1 MQPHPSRRRPSSDS
15 SSSESISESIS
26 TVRDPSPLNLHS
38 APTALALRWQDD
50 AVLKA
55 LSEIQRNLQK
65 GSRRHPPETSEVLVC
80 SSADEAEEAEERE
93 DSEERTALAV
103 QFDSRK
109 LWDFIPRKSED
120 LRPQSSERP
129 LIALTCV
136 EPNFGFIRS
145 AEHSSSHA
153 PSRADNAQ
161 QHKAMSEATTAEI
174 VPASEDEDSDT
185 TTIWTHLGDAPQARS
200 RTPSPCLSEKRAD
213 QNADAERLRLPTPE
227 SDLTPRDGR
236 TSQEHLDSGTADLIR
251 ELQSQADLTTTRS
264 YPLRQRTFQQQKPYT
279 ADKQQHARLIGSRG
293 TSHRSSRTDEYAREE
308 RALLRL
314 QDDEDDSDYEER
326 ASRFTEHDLISGQ
339 VKTPHTMNP
348 DMDFFLQDL
357 DEDDLP
363 SAIQLRREM
372 RPQEDAE
379 MDAAHHQHR
388 LHQPPSVKLPTSLSI
403 RARKRLQ
410 RIAMQDLQ
418 PLETLD
424 ADFLDAEQPGT
435 LPKRVNS
442 TYRHRRRRSPTPVI
456 IEGTPDGSP
465 RASLAAAASD
475 SSGNEAPQILSE
487 PKKHKKHRQHV
498 LPMVFFKRNLL
509 PEDAAA
515 LRSLRSKKYRS
526 ESPEAG
532 HGDAPTPVQLA
543 HHAKRR
549 IGSANQ
555 SGPGLSDFM
564 ARLAQ
569 DKSESEEEPSR
580 RRFDFDS
587 DAVDDRNFSGY
598 LESPLPTRHRSPPVR
613 PTLKDTEAARQPD
626 VPLSEIM
633 DYNTLSPP
641 HSIMISSESEKLDST
656 DDGANHDRWR
666 RQSFLPSAKKP
677 IPKNGTPFRA
687 ERQDMIDRMV
697 VRPARDSQHSQRP
710 KGQTAAPRST
720 KRRRLSNNT
729 STTKARRSSYG
740 SPMPTNHRN
749 GAANVN
755 SRARHTFRDRLEDA
769 ENDWTLS
776 DETMEYQDHQLAT
789 GTGLRRDYGSDV
801 GSHYRYNNLAS
812 GSEST
817 DDDFAT
823 VDPWP
828 VRPTIQKTR
837 RQGASRAYSS
847 RRDNGGTPA
856 HRPRPLS
863 RSKVVPQTHRIASA
877 RPRQSNQRA
886 APNRTKKRTRPP
898 QAKATRTLQSH
909 LTTWCYQ
916 NSAQS
921 RPQLFNRPVFL
932 PAERMNRTHHAT
944 QRTSPKPSA
953 PTAPED
959 PPEDYIM
966 PDQPWDDYDHS
977 NPLRETPALTPAL
990 PASRPAISEVLRT
1003 VAQNTLDSP
1012 VYQASDELTSNR
1024 LYFSQDTYIGRGMLA
1039 RVSRFLS
1046 DGSAFDFTA
1055 AELRT
1060 SAVFFGTPFTSEWS
1074 NPARLEMDLGAVAL
1088 ELKRRFQSILDTT
1101 QDLEPENRLDR
1112 TDLAPSLRALENLT
1126 ILLMDVMR
1134 GSTGPARIM
1143 VWNVFQ
1149 YQVIRPLKELVDRQE
1164 TDCRLSTASSAAMWL
1179 RWALVTWHAIADSTI
1194 VSDMEDMDATERV
1207 AQGLLEVLFERSDG
1221 AFFAQLARI
1230 QDRGR
1235 TSSSVISGQDVLEL
1249 WVCTIHVL
1257 DKMKEIR
1264 SSPGFWPALNRVV
1277 CRVLVQNHGTG
1288 TIAEDSTTA
1297 GEATSPW
1304 QVRANKAMTLLQ
1316 ELCRLHQF
1324 GRDGNSDA
1332 SIQVN
1337 ENWELVLWLLQNSWL
1352 NGPPSVG
1359 REAERRL
1366 RRFLVFCHSRIWIWR
1381 WPPNAPVLVHVY
1393 RYFAGQGFQDMPSE
1407 RGYRLPEFLKR
1418 MITQPPSASK
1428 RPLTQG
1434 ESQARSFS
1442 KFNPDMELV
1451 QRLDRHDRCFEIFL
1465 KILATTIHAQ
1475 VNAVYEADQAE
1486 DVVATLSAACQADT
1500 LAGTTPIQ
1508 SSANGSAGRAD
1519 QIKTC
1524 KRFLSSISPALVM
1537 TIASDGSSEH
1547 SYSTLCNPCNLVL
1560 TVALLVPDFIRPST
1574 VGQLRSLLNYEQS
1587 DDASR
1592 RILLESVFYLGVI
1605 WDRQGGFMTAAEKNV
1620 RTLDKIMDFFYGRI
1634 DDMCQ
1639 ELESE
1644 LSEAN
1649 SSASYILRSKRQAP
1663 IASLIETTISYVTRL
1678 LNNGEGTAIEQEC
1691 SYPALECLD
1700 QRLGRFFNP
1709 EVPYPPELRLQAL
1722 GVIESFLE
1730 RRNMH
1735 VAGLQRLEQHK
1746 DQSRGE
1752 QSSTGQAGGQVQDHD
1767 HNHSP
1772 GQHQLQG
1779 KEQSRPVE
1787 DVDDGFS
1794 SLDYDQ
1800 IDFDDSELFY
1810 LSQRS
1815 DLGAPNGAIVPT
1827 STPPPALNL
1836 ASTLP
1841 QRPVSTIA
1849 MPLDGELANILLS
1862 WVHPTMETFVKA
1874 RHQALQDEQRQ
1885 QLQARTATV
1894 SNLMQ
1899 NSGDIRKAMAAVRGS
1914 ARDFSPI
1921 STSSSTPSAPRA
1933 SLTSISP
1940 QGIRR
1945 VLSVYADCSVIL
1957 LDQQI
1962 LQMEQARSMF
1972 KRESWISPWMQHWRL
1987 QDELVWATRLVECS
2001 PRLLLRH
2008 EDMFLDI
2015 WFSTISIPVQEVT
2028 VQHRL
2033 LRALLNSTDDS
2044 TSGVP
2049 SLTGPSMSL
2058 YIPLLKDLPIAH
2070 RDYQATS
2077 LHKNSHVPYTIDQ
2090 SLLLAEQDSK
2100 LLMEFKESRLQLL
2113 AKVLSNIGEYYLSV
2127 RPVAGSAD
2135 QKAFYVAHGVKTRLQ
2150 SCLGLLLNQI
2160 KKDYERL
2167 ESRQM
2172 VKETIKHVELAH
2184 QVVGHV
2190 IQHCGLVLQSSQL
2203 AGPHDSVLNFLTSS
2217 RTFPQPRLDGVYV
2230 HQKIRGYAYLYQAG
2244 ERQFFRDMLELVMS
2258 YLKRIGNV
2266 DSPRVHAGEVAG
2278 PAGSNGPDLC
2288 LGLRVM
2294 DGGTTVYGDVTLGH
2308 DLRLISDSSNGV
2320 QGLLDKRSPLLRSK
2334 STGNVRGQAAG
2345 SIIQSLFAKQTN
2357 KQQSPQELSD
2367 EALWILTSSLRNVAL
2382 EPENK
2387 KHWNTAMGSFRTMAL
2402 VSIFRP
2408 LLTAFLGTDGQ
2419 RGYCAMSLSALSVG
2433 EMATPFRPQRP
2444 SLIMA
2449 AEPAVRWLVSLV
2461 EALVDDMAVLDPRNT
2476 HPHARN
2482 VPMAASEGPQLKAFE
2497 GFQRETSTMFAP
2509 LLQCLAGSLDLIGD
2523 QYLKQMRSRL
2533 GDLTVRQN
2541 EGLLDSEERLSE
2553 EDRNATRALHLS
2565 GGVLKAIGAIA
2576 RVARKIRSEQTAFY
2590 DRNLAWRESLMELV
2604 EFALDHSIEVM
2615 MALGGPLQ
2623 DAPDT
2628 HGDGVFGGGATE
2640 SDERLWAGDSVEPA
2654 QGAWTHTDRISRAQ
2668 VAATLESSLQEYV
2681 SGQTQF
2687 AQLGE
2692 TVHRQLQNAPSFEG
2706 WACDVFAEAEKARQQ
2721 QWGGLRTRQRV
2732 VWRFVGSFL
2741 DYCDAI
2747 SMLDAGL
2754 HRRVLE
2760 AVHVLLRPPSQDQP
2774 SSGAFLYQV
2783 PRWDSVWYHLLGQ
2796 AKDSCASSLDHL
2808 RLCLS
2813 VEWRLFLA
2821 RRGMSQGACDSAASG
2836 ASAGASSL
2844 SAQPLPAAS
2853 SLFV

>member
-1 MQPHPSRRRPSSDS
+1 MLDLASLHMQPHPARRRSSSDS
-15 SSSESISESIS
+15 SSSESISGS
-26 TVRDPSPLNLHS
+26 RDPRPPNLHS
-38 APTALALRWQDD
+38 APTDLALRWQDG

-55 LSEIQRNLQK
+55 LSEIQRHLQQ
-65 GSRRHPPETSEVLVC
+65 GGRRNAPDTSKVLVC
-80 SSADEAEEAEERE
+80 SSADEAEEAEAG
-93 DSEERTALAV
+93 EERTTLAAN
-103 QFDSRK
+103 FDSTK
-109 LWDFIPRKSED
+109 LWNFIPRKPEG
-120 LRPQSSERP
+120 LWLQSSESPR
-129 LIALTCV
+129 IALTCI
-136 EPNFGFIRS
+136 EPNFGLVHS

-153 PSRADNAQ
+153 PSVSDAAQ
-161 QHKAMSEATTAEI
+161 HHKTMSEATIAEI

-185 TTIWTHLGDAPQARS
+185 TTIWTHLEDAPQVLS
-200 RTPSPCLSEKRAD
+200 RTPSPSLVDKRTD
-213 QNADAERLRLPTPE
+213 QNANAERLRLPTPE
-227 SDLTPRDGR
+227 SDLPATDIR

-251 ELQSQADLTTTRS
+251 ELQSQVDSTTTRS

-326 ASRFTEHDLISGQ
+326 TSRITEHDLISGPDRI
-339 VKTPHTMNP
+339 PHTINP

-363 SAIQLRREM
+363 SAIQLRRQL

-379 MDAAHHQHR
+379 MEAAHHRHR
-388 LHQPPSVKLPTSLSI
+388 LHQPSSVKLPTSLSI

-410 RIAMQDLQ
+410 RIAMQSLQ
-418 PLETLD
+418 PLEPLD
-424 ADFLDAEQPGT
+424 TESLDAEPLDAEPPGT
-435 LPKRVNS
+435 LQKRITS
-442 TYRHRRRRSPTPVI
+442 TYRHRRRKSPTPVT
-456 IEGTPDGSP
+456 IEDTPDISP
-465 RASLAAAASD
+465 RASPAASD
-475 SSGNEAPQILSE
+475 SSDSEALQTFAE

-526 ESPEAG
+526 ESPEVG
-532 HGDAPTPVQLA
+532 HGAAPTPVQLA

-555 SGPGLSDFM
+555 SGHGLSDFM

-569 DKSESEEEPSR
+569 DKSESEAEPSR
-580 RRFDFDS
+580 RRFDSDS
-587 DAVDDRNFSGY
+587 DAVDNRDFSGY
-598 LESPLPTRHRSPPVR
+598 LESPSPTRHRSPPVR
-613 PTLKDTEAARQPD
+613 PTLEDTEAFQPD
-626 VPLSEIM
+626 IPLSE
-633 DYNTLSPP
+633 
-641 HSIMISSESEKLDST
+641 
-656 DDGANHDRWR
+656 
-666 RQSFLPSAKKP
+666 
-677 IPKNGTPFRA
+677 
-687 ERQDMIDRMV
+687 
-697 VRPARDSQHSQRP
+697 
-710 KGQTAAPRST
+710 
-720 KRRRLSNNT
+720 RRRLSNNT
-729 STTKARRSSYG
+729 STTKVRRSSHG
-740 SPMPTNHRN
+740 SSMPTKRRN
-749 GAANVN
+749 GAANLN
-755 SRARHTFRDRLEDA
+755 SRSGHIFHDRLEGA
-769 ENDWTLS
+769 ENDWALS
-776 DETMEYQDHQLAT
+776 DETMEFQDQQLAT
-789 GTGLRRDYGSDV
+789 DDGLRREYGSDV
-801 GSHYRYNNLAS
+801 GSHHRYNNLAS

-817 DDDFAT
+817 DEDFAT
-823 VDPWP
+823 EDPWP
-828 VRPTIQKTR
+828 VRSINQKAR
-837 RQGASRAYSS
+837 RQAASRVHSN
-847 RRDNGGTPA
+847 RRDHGGAPA
-856 HRPRPLS
+856 YKPRPLS
-863 RSKVVPQTHRIASA
+863 RSK
-877 RPRQSNQRA
+877 
-886 APNRTKKRTRPP
+886 
-898 QAKATRTLQSH
+898 
-909 LTTWCYQ
+909 
-916 NSAQS
+916 NSAQG
-921 RPQLFNRPVFL
+921 RPQLFNRPVFF
-932 PAERMNRTHHAT
+932 PAERSGRTHHAA
-944 QRTSPKPSA
+944 QRTSPKPPS
-953 PTAPED
+953 PSELED
-959 PPEDYIM
+959 PPDDYTM
-966 PDQPWDDYDHS
+966 PDQPWDEYDQTDPS
-977 NPLRETPALTPAL
+977 RATPASTPALPAL
-990 PASRPAISEVLRT
+990 PASRPAISEMLRT
-1003 VAQNTLDSP
+1003 VGPTTSDGP
-1012 VYQASDELTSNR
+1012 VYQASDELISNR
-1024 LYFSQDTYIGRGMLA
+1024 LYFSQDTYVGRGMLA
-1039 RVSRFLS
+1039 RVLRFLS

-1055 AELRT
+1055 PDLST
-1060 SAVFFGTPFTSEWS
+1060 SAVFFGKLFTSEWS

-1088 ELKRRFQSILDTT
+1088 ELKRRFQNILDTT
-1101 QDLEPENRLDR
+1101 QDMESENRLDR
-1112 TDLAPSLRALENLT
+1112 TELAPSLRALENMT

-1134 GSTGPARIM
+1134 GSSGPARIM

-1149 YQVIRPLKELVDRQE
+1149 YQVVRPLKELVDRLK
-1164 TDCRLSTASSAAMWL
+1164 TDRWPSVASSAAMWL
-1179 RWALVTWHAIADSTI
+1179 RWALVTWHAIADSTM
-1194 VSDMEDMDATERV
+1194 VSDMEDVDATERV
-1207 AQGLLEVLFERSDG
+1207 AQGLLEALFERSDD

-1230 QDRGR
+1230 QERSR

-1249 WVCTIHVL
+1249 WVCTIQVL
-1257 DKMKEIR
+1257 NKMKEIR

-1277 CRVLVQNHGTG
+1277 CRVLVQDRGTG
-1288 TIAEDSTTA
+1288 TIGDDSTTA
-1297 GEATSPW
+1297 GDATTTW
-1304 QVRANKAMTLLQ
+1304 QVRANRAMTLLQ

-1352 NGPPSVG
+1352 NGPASGG

-1428 RPLTQG
+1428 RPLPQG
-1434 ESQARSFS
+1434 ASQARPFS
-1442 KFNPDMELV
+1442 KFDPDMELV
-1451 QRLDRHDRCFEIFL
+1451 ERLDKHDRCFEIFL
-1465 KILATTIHAQ
+1465 KVLAKTIHAQ
-1475 VNAVYEADQAE
+1475 VNAVYEEDQAG
-1486 DVVATLSAACQADT
+1486 DVAATPGAACQADT
-1500 LAGTTPIQ
+1500 LAGTTPVQ
-1508 SSANGSAGRAD
+1508 PSANGSSGRAD
-1519 QIKTC
+1519 QIRTC

-1547 SYSTLCNPCNLVL
+1547 GYSTLCNPCNLVL
-1560 TVALLVPDFIRPST
+1560 TIALLVPDFIRLST

-1605 WDRQGGFMTAAEKNV
+1605 WDRQGGSLTAAERNV

-1634 DDMCQ
+1634 DEMCQ
-1639 ELESE
+1639 ELEAE

-1678 LNNGEGTAIEQEC
+1678 LNSGDTVTEQEC

-1709 EVPYPPELRLQAL
+1709 KVPYTPELRLQAL
-1722 GVIESFLE
+1722 GVVESFLE
-1730 RRNMH
+1730 RRNIH
-1735 VAGLQRLEQHK
+1735 VSGLQRLEQDK
-1746 DQSRGE
+1746 DQSYVQ
-1752 QSSTGQAGGQVQDHD
+1752 QSSTGQAGGQMQNQD
-1767 HNHSP
+1767 HSP
-1772 GQHQLQG
+1772 GQHHPHG

-1800 IDFDDSELFY
+1800 IDFDDSELFN

-1815 DLGAPNGAIVPT
+1815 DSGASNGAVVPT
-1827 STPPPALNL
+1827 STPVPAPNL
-1836 ASTLP
+1836 DSTLP
-1841 QRPVSTIA
+1841 QRHGSTTTV
-1849 MPLDGELANILLS
+1849 PLDGELAKILLS
-1862 WVHPTMETFVKA
+1862 WIHPTVETFVKA

-1885 QLQARTATV
+1885 QLQARTASV

-1899 NSGDIRKAMAAVRGS
+1899 NSGDIRKAMAAVRGT

-1921 STSSSTPSAPRA
+1921 STPSSTPSAPTA
-1933 SLTSISP
+1933 NLTSISP

-1962 LQMEQARSMF
+1962 LQMEQARGIF

-1987 QDELVWATRLVECS
+1987 QDELVWATRLAECS
-2001 PRLLLRH
+2001 PRLLLQH

-2033 LRALLNSTDDS
+2033 LRALLNSTDNS
-2044 TSGVP
+2044 TMDVL

-2058 YIPLLKDLPIAH
+2058 YPPLLKDLPIAH
-2070 RDYQATS
+2070 RDYQTTS
-2077 LHKNSHVPYTIDQ
+2077 LHKTSHLPYTIDQ

-2100 LLMEFKESRLQLL
+2100 LLIEFKESRLQLL
-2113 AKVLSNIGEYYLSV
+2113 AKVLSNIGEHYLSV
-2127 RPVAGSAD
+2127 RPIAGSTD

-2190 IQHCGLVLQSSQL
+2190 IQHCGLVMQSSQL

-2244 ERQFFRDMLELVMS
+2244 ERQFFRDMLEMVMS
-2258 YLKRIGNV
+2258 YLKRIGNA
-2266 DSPRVHAGEVAG
+2266 DSPCIDAGEVAG
-2278 PAGSNGPDLC
+2278 SAGTNGPDLC
-2288 LGLRVM
+2288 LGLRVV
-2294 DGGTTVYGDVTLGH
+2294 DGGTTVYGDATLGH
-2308 DLRLISDSSNGV
+2308 DLRSISDGSDGV
-2320 QGLLDKRSPLLRSK
+2320 LQGLIDKRSPLSRSK
-2334 STGNVRGQAAG
+2334 STGNVSGQVAG
-2345 SIIQSLFAKQTN
+2345 SVIQSLFAKQAH
-2357 KQQSPQELSD
+2357 KQQSPKELSD

-2419 RGYCAMSLSALSVG
+2419 RGYCAISLSALSVG
-2433 EMATPFRPQRP
+2433 ETATPFLPQRP

-2461 EALVDDMAVLDPRNT
+2461 EALVDDMAVLDPRST
-2476 HPHARN
+2476 QPYARN
-2482 VPMAASEGPQLKAFE
+2482 VAMAAQGGPQLRAFE
-2497 GFQRETSTMFAP
+2497 SFQRETSTMFAP
-2509 LLQCLAGSLDLIGD
+2509 LLQCLAGSFDLIGD
-2523 QYLKQMRSRL
+2523 RYLKQMRARL

-2553 EDRNATRALHLS
+2553 DDRNATRALHLS

-2576 RVARKIRSEQTAFY
+2576 RVARKIRTEQAAFY
-2590 DRNLAWRESLMELV
+2590 DRNLAWRESLVELV
-2604 EFALDHSIEVM
+2604 EFALNHSVDVM
-2615 MALGGPLQ
+2615 IALGGPLQ

-2628 HGDGVFGGGATE
+2628 DEDGVFGGGGGGAVDSE
-2640 SDERLWAGDSVEPA
+2640 ERLWASDSVGPA
-2654 QGAWTHTDRISRAQ
+2654 QGAWTNMDRISRAQ
-2668 VAATLESSLQEYV
+2668 VAAALESSLQEYV

-2687 AQLGE
+2687 AQFGE
-2692 TVHRQLQNAPSFEG
+2692 TVHRQLQNAPSLEG
-2706 WACDVFAEAEKARQQ
+2706 WACDVFTETENLVEKGPVHQQ
-2721 QWGGLRTRQRV
+2721 QHGGRLRTRQRV
-2732 VWRFVGSFL
+2732 LWRFVRAFL

-2747 SMLDAGL
+2747 SLLDAGL

-2760 AVHVLLRPPSQDQP
+2760 AVHVLLRPPSQGQHA
-2774 SSGAFLYQV
+2774 SGVFLYQV
-2783 PRWDSVWYHLLGQ
+2783 PRWDSAWYHILHQ
-2796 AKDSCASSLDHL
+2796 AKDSSASTLDRL
-2808 RLCLS
+2808 RQCLS
-2813 VEWRLFLA
+2813 VEWRLFLV
-2821 RRGMSQGACDSAASG
+2821 RRGMPRGEGDPAAS
-2836 ASAGASSL
+2836 ASAGASSW

-2853 SLFV
+2853 SLLV